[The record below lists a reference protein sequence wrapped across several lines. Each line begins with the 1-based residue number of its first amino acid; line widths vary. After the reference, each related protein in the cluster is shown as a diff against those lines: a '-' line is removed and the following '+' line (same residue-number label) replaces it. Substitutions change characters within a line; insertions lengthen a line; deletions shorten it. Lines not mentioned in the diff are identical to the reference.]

1 VSNKKQWLREL
12 LNASGVPLPNK
23 EILKHKTNSFAGPEK
38 ELNAREKKVGFLSE
52 PAINNRILFK
62 NVIKKNSDRFE
73 AALIQELTE
82 RGITFIPMT
91 KSNKP
96 DFVKM
101 KAAMKAW
108 ALEGDNDPEAKHDKL
123 YRASFVPKCPA
134 LWTSIFEELKEQSD
148 NE

>member
-1 VSNKKQWLREL
+1 M
-12 LNASGVPLPNK
+12 
-23 EILKHKTNSFAGPEK
+23 
-38 ELNAREKKVGFLSE
+38 
-52 PAINNRILFK
+52 PAIGNQILFK
-62 NVIKKNSDRFE
+62 NVVKMNSSRFE
-73 AALIQELTE
+73 AALVKELTE
-82 RGITFIPMT
+82 RGITSIPMT

-108 ALEGDNDPEAKHDKL
+108 AMEGDNDPKTKQDNM

-134 LWTSIFEELKEQSD
+134 LWTSIFEELNEQSD